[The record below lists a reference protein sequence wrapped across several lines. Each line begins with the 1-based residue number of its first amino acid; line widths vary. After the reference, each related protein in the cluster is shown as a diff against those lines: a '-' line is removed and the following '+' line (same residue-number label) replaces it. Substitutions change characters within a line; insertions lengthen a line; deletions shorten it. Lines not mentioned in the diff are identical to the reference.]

1 MRICPISFPTS
12 AAISSHP
19 KKYFSRGAHPLQPY
33 WVKSAP
39 PPSMMLVKLK
49 VYFDK
54 KRWPDWFT
62 EEVTAMPWDE
72 AKRKGLSPY
81 DIQNVEMV
89 LWEKH

>member
-1 MRICPISFPTS
+1 
-12 AAISSHP
+12 
-19 KKYFSRGAHPLQPY
+19 
-33 WVKSAP
+33 
-39 PPSMMLVKLK
+39 MMLVMLK

-81 DIQNVEMV
+81 DIRNVEMV